1 MVAEVIINSNV
12 KTLNKIFDYEV
23 PSNLEIKLGARVFV
37 PFGRKKELEEGIVV
51 GFKDKSEYEIKEIA
65 GLQEEQIEEDY
76 IELAKWM

>member
-12 KTLNKIFDYEV
+12 KTLNKTFDYEV

-51 GFKDKSEYEIKEIA
+51 GFNYRFGYKNSGDVNVT
-65 GLQEEQIEEDY
+65 
-76 IELAKWM
+76 